1 MLLNGAISD
10 DLERTMTSFQGHT
23 TLTISQMATDTA
35 VVTIEGEQET
45 ATKLSNGTNFND
57 LE

>member
-1 MLLNGAISD
+1 VLLNGAISD

-35 VVTIEGEQET
+35 VVTIEGE
-45 ATKLSNGTNFND
+45 
-57 LE
+57 